1 MSGYDP
7 APVLALFPSGNDV
20 HIARHLG
27 VSHDA
32 VRLWRREERRLRLST
47 AELVA
52 QRLGLHPANL
62 WPDEWAS

>member
-7 APVLALFPSGNDV
+7 APVLALFPAENDV

-32 VRLWRREERRLRLST
+32 VRLWRLDARRLRIST

-52 QRLGLHPANL
+52 QRLGVHPANL
-62 WPDEWAS
+62 WPEEWAS